1 MEMEEI
7 EMTDGFED
15 VDSVDDISMFF
26 INQEMPEEDDIRN
39 FTQDKID
46 RINLEINA
54 KSDQIK
60 LQLENMDRMLQGE
73 KEAMDTKKQKK
84 KMIDELEEKL
94 RQAREETPPPPV

>member
-60 LQLENMDRMLQGE
+60 LQLENMDRMLKGE
-73 KEAMDTKKQKK
+73 KEAMDIKKQKK

-94 RQAREETPPPPV
+94 RQAREETPPPI